1 MPILLGQVAVIV
13 LMLTIGTFTNRL
25 GGIRENRPE
34 VGPQESTRR
43 IGGSLGTKGHVM
55 KGLPAP
61 RGCKKSVTRLG
72 VTRVTGKIDAVGETR
87 HWGIDEAFQ
96 RHQRGEGARYER
108 EALGLMMVT
117 HDTHRRR
124 MPIASFV
131 KIALLSTRTGRT
143 IKSTR

>member
-25 GGIRENRPE
+25 GAIRENRPE

-87 HWGIDEAFQ
+87 HWG
-96 RHQRGEGARYER
+96 
-108 EALGLMMVT
+108 GLMKPSSAISEAKRP
-117 HDTHRRR
+117 DTSVRHWG
-124 MPIASFV
+124 S
-131 KIALLSTRTGRT
+131 
-143 IKSTR
+143 